1 MENKN
6 QERYTF
12 PLVASPMKPN
22 TLQLA
27 WINIL
32 VWGLF
37 VWITVSQFHWL
48 PVYSQISVA
57 VFGFSCICL
66 LLSFVRPFIWK
77 FQSLC
82 LILVAIVWATCA
94 VGFMM
99 IGCLA
104 TVSEGDNTTIDSL
117 RSSPIL
123 LLIGVWSAAA
133 VVMGCVYAYFYM
145 HQDKNVQWLEKLKS
159 HDTSALSSFGAM
171 FGVVVI
177 VPSVLSLFSVGIQHI
192 FWIAITAIFAVTF
205 PMLVVDA
212 LYGAIWVRK
221 HPYSFN
227 NSSESDEYDLEA
239 EDEEDASP
247 STFDA
252 QNNPDAPLIS

>member
-57 VFGFSCICL
+57 VFGFSCVGL

-82 LILVAIVWATCA
+82 LILVAIVWAKCE
-94 VGFMM
+94 VGLMM
-99 IGCLA
+99 
-104 TVSEGDNTTIDSL
+104 S
-117 RSSPIL
+117 
-123 LLIGVWSAAA
+123 GV
-133 VVMGCVYAYFYM
+133 YEYFYM

-171 FGVVVI
+171 FGVIVI